1 MSGLKT
7 DREVKREK
15 AMLNT
20 TIDKKVFDEFKA
32 TCKASGMRMSTLLE
46 TFMRQYND
54 GEFTVKFV
62 KNKSV
67 LELEE

>member
-67 LELEE
+67 LELDE

>member
-20 TIDKKVFDEFKA
+20 TIDKEVFEEFKA

-67 LELEE
+67 IELDE